1 MSLLPS
7 TNAVDTEQHGDPR
20 VVGVDDEQ
28 LDDVLDAI
36 SSDTA
41 RTLLSEIYSDSG
53 TPSELSDRT
62 NFSLQN
68 ISYHLDN
75 LEDSGLIRVAGT
87 RYSEKGREMN
97 IYAPAEEPVVVFV
110 GTQERKSGFL
120 DLLKRVFGAVVA
132 LVAATAYVF
141 VETFG
146 YSAGPPSVSEKESQ
160 ESQTVGSGR
169 RKYSVERRCGSFIY
183 LASIIFD
190 MPSKESKKWFNTL
203 SVLAVV
209 SSALFMLYVSFT
221 GSMPAVFGFKNGF
234 VLVAVVQLFAGIS
247 LWVNEPTLGSST
259 DSG

>member
-1 MSLLPS
+1 MMSLLPS

-120 DLLKRVFGAVVA
+120 DLLKRVFGAVVV

-146 YSAGPPSVSEKESQ
+146 YSAGPP
-160 ESQTVGSGR
+160 GSGGAP
-169 RKYSVERRCGSFIY
+169 SGGLLDLPFIAF
-183 LASIIFD
+183 LVGG
-190 MPSKESKKWFNTL
+190 L
-203 SVLAVV
+203 
-209 SSALFMLYVSFT
+209 
-221 GSMPAVFGFKNGF
+221 F
-234 VLVAVVQLFAGIS
+234 VLLLVV
-247 LWVNEPTLGSST
+247 LWGAWTRIR
-259 DSG
+259 